1 MEALLDPR
9 NVVIVG
15 ATDRPG
21 NWAQRCWRNLARYG
35 YGGPIYPLNPRREE
49 VWGTRCYRTFSELP
63 EPPDHLAVFVPAPFV
78 EAVLREGAAAGA
90 RSATVVSSGFGE
102 VPDPVAIE
110 RGRQLSAAIAE
121 VGIAV
126 SGPNCLG
133 NFNGRAKVRHHDR
146 QPAATHRTRPHRH
159 RPDNPAG
166 W

>member
-1 MEALLDPR
+1 MSSRKARTSPPTSNPRPDVEALLNPR

-21 NWAQRCWRNLARYG
+21 NWAQRCSRNLARYG
-35 YGGPIYPLNPRREE
+35 YGGPVYPLNPRREE

-121 VGIAV
+121 WESPFPAPTV
-126 SGPNCLG
+126 S
-133 NFNGRAKVRHHDR
+133 VTST
-146 QPAATHRTRPHRH
+146 AAPSSS
-159 RPDNPAG
+159 P
-166 W
+166 